1 MRSSYLLNTKY
12 YMKQMIIA
20 MELVIVIV
28 VVVVSGVIVVIVVGV
43 VIAIDLVLEVDVI
56 NILQRHFTVIE
67 TGVCWPSLHSGIILI
82 SIWRLHSGSG
92 SSLLTFPPALH
103 YFHHSKS
110 GPKSLERIH
119 TAIAFPKLRIPVSRE
134 GCRTEIHVVLRSGR

>member
-1 MRSSYLLNTKY
+1 MPTPCGLRV
-12 YMKQMIIA
+12 
-20 MELVIVIV
+20 EGWV
-28 VVVVSGVIVVIVVGV
+28 VVVWLGSGWFGSGWLFGCGV
-43 VIAIDLVLEVDVI
+43 RGKAIDLVLEVDVI